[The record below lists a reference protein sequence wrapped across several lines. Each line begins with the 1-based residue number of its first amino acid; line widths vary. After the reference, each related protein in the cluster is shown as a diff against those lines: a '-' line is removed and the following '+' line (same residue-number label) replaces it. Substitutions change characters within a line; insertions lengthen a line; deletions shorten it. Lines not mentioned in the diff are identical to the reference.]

1 VYCFKAADIGKAL
14 KLTNIAVSIQHYDE
28 DERVIR
34 KAYDTTKRIQ
44 DTVFLT
50 SQGVYRLLLINLNAF
65 YFKNLFKDKMIY
77 SSYKMT
83 EEFKEDNNCIVKAFE
98 NNPIAILQEDVNSKK
113 VYWFKASD
121 IGKALNLVNIRTS
134 IMNYDEDERTVRT
147 TYSSS
152 GGNPETIYLSSQ
164 GVYRL
169 LYNSKKEV
177 AKKFRKWAGAIL
189 DDIIF
194 NESIELKKK
203 LEEKDRQHRIE
214 LEEKDTLL
222 QESSKELLRTKKQ
235 LDIKTK
241 LKVKRWYDSEPGD
254 TVYAVKSNKD
264 DSKSLITI
272 GKSKNISKR
281 ETSYMTCNQQSEM
294 FYIRKCYNCDLAEK
308 VIHHIL
314 DKHREENNKEWF
326 NISNELA
333 IYTINMVCDFLDSFI
348 GCSEEL
354 IDLKVNE
361 QLSICINQANI
372 INKQEIKHDK
382 VNDKIKEEIKHDK
395 IIDQDDDDK
404 SIEKFIKECCIIN
417 KDAKCISF
425 ELLGAYRIWLRGCSL
440 DSRKKLTKYMKNN
453 YESKTILYENYDE
466 TELLTYLGIQP
477 REYIVQQENPDILPK
492 YEEFI
497 LKECKIGYTYRIRWT
512 EFLET
517 YTKWSGN
524 NLSKE
529 EKVNMEAYINRHFL
543 KDRINM
549 TGYKNVP
556 GIWGVQLKS
565 DNSFKVGTNKS
576 NRKQIIKIN
585 TETNET
591 IEKYNGLV
599 FASRKLNIDNR
610 ILSRDILNKK
620 TFDIDNIKFMYKY
633 I

>member
-1 VYCFKAADIGKAL
+1 
-14 KLTNIAVSIQHYDE
+14 
-28 DERVIR
+28 
-34 KAYDTTKRIQ
+34 
-44 DTVFLT
+44 
-50 SQGVYRLLLINLNAF
+50 
-65 YFKNLFKDKMIY
+65 MI
-77 SSYKMT
+77 
-83 EEFKEDNNCIVKAFE
+83 EEIKEDNNCIVKAFE
-98 NNPIAILQEDVNSKK
+98 NNPIAILQEDINNKK
-113 VYWFKASD
+113 VYCFKASD
-121 IGKALNLVNIRTS
+121 IGKALKLTNIAQS
-134 IMNYDEDERTVRT
+134 IQNYDEDEKVLRKAYDLRGCEQDT
-147 TYSSS
+147 TFL
-152 GGNPETIYLSSQ
+152 TSQ

-235 LDIKTK
+235 LEIKTK
-241 LKVKRWYDSEPGD
+241 LKVKKWYDSEPGD

-264 DSKSLITI
+264 DSTSLITI

-281 ETSYMTCNQQSEM
+281 ETNYMTCNQQSEM

-333 IYTINMVCDFLDSFI
+333 IYTINMVCNFLDSFI

-354 IDLKVNE
+354 INLKVNE
-361 QLSICINQANI
+361 QLSICINQANL
-372 INKQEIKHDK
+372 INKQEIKEEIKD
-382 VNDKIKEEIKHDK
+382 DKEEIKDDK
-395 IIDQDDDDK
+395 EEIKDDK

-440 DSRKKLTKYMKNN
+440 DSRKKLTKYMKDN

-497 LKECKIGYTYRIRWT
+497 LTECKIGYTYRIRWT
-512 EFLET
+512 DFLEA

-543 KDRINM
+543 KNRINK

-556 GIWGVQLKS
+556 GIWGIQLKS
-565 DNSFKVGTNKS
+565 DNSFRVGTNKS
-576 NRKQIIKIN
+576 NRKKIIKIN

-591 IEKYNGLV
+591 IETYNGLV

-610 ILSRDILNKK
+610 ILSKDILNKK
-620 TFDIDNIKFMYKY
+620 IFDIDNIKFMYKY
-633 I
+633 DD

>member
-1 VYCFKAADIGKAL
+1 
-14 KLTNIAVSIQHYDE
+14 
-28 DERVIR
+28 
-34 KAYDTTKRIQ
+34 
-44 DTVFLT
+44 
-50 SQGVYRLLLINLNAF
+50 
-65 YFKNLFKDKMIY
+65 MI
-77 SSYKMT
+77 
-83 EEFKEDNNCIVKAFE
+83 EEIETIDNNCIVKAFE
-98 NNPIAILQEDVNSKK
+98 NNPIAILQEDVDNKK
-113 VYWFKASD
+113 VYYFKGSD
-121 IGKALNLVNIRTS
+121 IGKALHLTNIRQS
-134 IMNYDEDERTVRT
+134 IQSYDDDEKVVRKAYDPQGTLQDTVFLT
-147 TYSSS
+147 
-152 GGNPETIYLSSQ
+152 SQ

-177 AKKFRKWAGAIL
+177 AKKFRKWAGNIL

-194 NESIELKKK
+194 NESAELKRQ
-203 LEEKDRQHRIE
+203 LEEKEKQHQIE
-214 LEEKDTLL
+214 LQENEKMLLEKETLL
-222 QESSKELLRTKKQ
+222 KESSKELLRTKKQ
-235 LDIKTK
+235 LEIKTK
-241 LKVKRWYDSEPGD
+241 LKVKKWYDSEPGD

-348 GCSEEL
+348 GCSEKL

-382 VNDKIKEEIKHDK
+382 VNDKIKEEIKHDKINDK

-440 DSRKKLTKYMKNN
+440 DSRKKLTKYMKDN

>member
-1 VYCFKAADIGKAL
+1 M
-14 KLTNIAVSIQHYDE
+14 N
-28 DERVIR
+28 
-34 KAYDTTKRIQ
+34 
-44 DTVFLT
+44 
-50 SQGVYRLLLINLNAF
+50 
-65 YFKNLFKDKMIY
+65 
-77 SSYKMT
+77 
-83 EEFKEDNNCIVKAFE
+83 EEIKEDNNCIVKAFE
-98 NNPIAILQEDVNSKK
+98 NNPISIIAEEINNKK
-113 VYWFKASD
+113 IYLFKVSD
-121 IGKALNLVNIRTS
+121 IGNALKLTNIRVS
-134 IMNYDEDERTVRT
+134 IQNYDEGDEVVVRKA
-147 TYSSS
+147 YD
-152 GGNPETIYLSSQ
+152 TIKRNQDTLYLTSQ

-169 LYNSKKEV
+169 LYNSKKEI
-177 AKKFRKWAGAIL
+177 AKKFRKWTGAIL

-194 NESIELKKK
+194 NESIELKKQ

-214 LEEKDTLL
+214 LEEKETLL
-222 QESSKELLRTKKQ
+222 QESSKELLRTQKQ
-235 LDIKTK
+235 LEIKTK
-241 LKVKRWYDSEPGD
+241 LKVKRWYDSEPGH

-281 ETSYMTCNQQSEM
+281 ETGYMTCNQQSEM
-294 FYIRKCYNCDLAEK
+294 FYVRKCYNCDLAEK

-354 IDLKVNE
+354 INLKVNE
-361 QLSICINQANI
+361 QLSICINQANL
-372 INKQEIKHDK
+372 INKEEIKDDK
-382 VNDKIKEEIKHDK
+382 VNDKEEIKHDK
-395 IIDQDDDDK
+395 QEIKDDK

-440 DSRKKLTKYMKNN
+440 DSRKKLTKYMKDN

-512 EFLET
+512 DFLET

-543 KDRINM
+543 KNRINM

-556 GIWGVQLKS
+556 GIWGIQLKS

-576 NRKQIIKIN
+576 NRKKIIKIN

-620 TFDIDNIKFMYKY
+620 IFDIDNIKFMYKY
-633 I
+633 DDL

>member
-1 VYCFKAADIGKAL
+1 
-14 KLTNIAVSIQHYDE
+14 
-28 DERVIR
+28 
-34 KAYDTTKRIQ
+34 
-44 DTVFLT
+44 
-50 SQGVYRLLLINLNAF
+50 
-65 YFKNLFKDKMIY
+65 
-77 SSYKMT
+77 
-83 EEFKEDNNCIVKAFE
+83 
-98 NNPIAILQEDVNSKK
+98 
-113 VYWFKASD
+113 
-121 IGKALNLVNIRTS
+121 
-134 IMNYDEDERTVRT
+134 
-147 TYSSS
+147 
-152 GGNPETIYLSSQ
+152 
-164 GVYRL
+164 
-169 LYNSKKEV
+169 
-177 AKKFRKWAGAIL
+177 
-189 DDIIF
+189 
-194 NESIELKKK
+194 
-203 LEEKDRQHRIE
+203 
-214 LEEKDTLL
+214 
-222 QESSKELLRTKKQ
+222 
-235 LDIKTK
+235 
-241 LKVKRWYDSEPGD
+241 
-254 TVYAVKSNKD
+254 
-264 DSKSLITI
+264 
-272 GKSKNISKR
+272 
-281 ETSYMTCNQQSEM
+281 M
-294 FYIRKCYNCDLAEK
+294 FYIRKCYNCDLTEK

-333 IYTINMVCDFLDSFI
+333 IYTINMVCYVLDSFI

-354 IDLKVNE
+354 INLKVNE
-361 QLSICINQANI
+361 QLSICINQANL
-372 INKQEIKHDK
+372 INKEEIKDDK
-382 VNDKIKEEIKHDK
+382 VNDKEEIKYDKVNDKEEIKYDK
-395 IIDQDDDDK
+395 VNDKEEIKDDKVNDKEEIKYDK

-440 DSRKKLTKYMKNN
+440 DSRKELTKYMKDN

-477 REYIVQQENPDILPK
+477 REYIVQQEHPDILPK

-512 EFLET
+512 DFVET

-543 KDRINM
+543 KNRINM

-576 NRKQIIKIN
+576 NRKKIIKIN

-620 TFDIDNIKFMYKY
+620 IFDIDNIKFMYKY
-633 I
+633 DDGL